1 MTSSLLDNLDA
12 IATFTAGCFVGTAM
26 YITTGEVPAM
36 RMLGLDEHWRFFP
49 YMYERAVISQ
59 GLSASTAGVAA
70 IVHGTRMVGSTF
82 HRNLWIASGSVFVG
96 IVAYTF
102 TFVAPTNNL
111 IINDNKRVRAGDESQ
126 INTTTR
132 KQLLDKWA
140 LLHLVRTAT
149 SLISFGAM
157 VYGLS
162 HHGLLAFK
170 Q

>member
-1 MTSSLLDNLDA
+1 MVYLDS
-12 IATFTAGCFVGTAM
+12 IATFAAGCFVGTAL
-26 YITTGEVPAM
+26 YITTSEVPAM

-59 GLSASTAGVAA
+59 GVFASTAGVAA
-70 IVHGTRMVGSTF
+70 IVHGTRIVGSTF
-82 HRNLWIASGSVFVG
+82 YRNLWIASGSVFVG

-102 TFVAPTNNL
+102 IFIAPTNNL
-111 IINDNKRVRAGDESQ
+111 IINDNKRVRAGEESQ
-126 INTTTR
+126 ISTTSR
-132 KQLLDKWA
+132 KRLLDKWS

-149 SLISFGAM
+149 SLVSFGAM

-162 HHGLLAFK
+162 RHGSFVLR